1 MNANKDRTELLNRR
15 WTQIN
20 ADEKETF
27 GSKKEHPDERNRG
40 DENIRRLH
48 RLRRLLMGL
57 ATSGEINRSFLALA
71 FLLSPSTIS
80 ELKTKSA

>member
-1 MNANKDRTELLNRR
+1 MAGRL
-15 WTQIN
+15 QIN

-27 GSKKEHPDERNRG
+27 GSTKEHPDERNLG

-57 ATSGEINRSFLALA
+57 ATFGEINRSFLGARVC
-71 FLLSPSTIS
+71 FTSQHHPD
-80 ELKTKSA
+80 LKSKSA